1 MTARA
6 GGVRRTD
13 NSDEAEAAGRTWA
26 AAPSGLSNADALT
39 LKSALVNARTFAHSE
54 RRNAAGNARRL
65 RLDGLL
71 ADLAAALDLI
81 ERRQQP
87 RS

>member
-13 NSDEAEAAGRTWA
+13 NSDEAEAAGRAWA
-26 AAPSGLSNADALT
+26 AASAGLTNAEALT
-39 LKSALVNARTFAHSE
+39 LKSALVNAKHFAQSE
-54 RRNAAGNARRL
+54 SRVASGNARRL

-71 ADLAAALDLI
+71 ADLAPALEIL
-81 ERRQQP
+81 ERQP
-87 RS
+87 QPKR